1 MKILPYFKYKFNN
14 KYLRNFLTL
23 FSGSVIGQ
31 FILFASIPLLTRM
44 FSKEAFG
51 IFALFSSSIILLKP
65 LISLNYELAIILP
78 KRDKDAINVFAFNIF
93 IIFIFSL
100 LLFLII
106 YLFHFKIIT
115 LLNIQDLSYFVYF
128 IPLSVFFISLI
139 SAFDYWNIR
148 LNSYNYVSIGN
159 ITKSTTISASQIITG
174 ISNFKSL
181 GLIPGLI
188 IGQFFNLVIICPF
201 VFKNISSLKKH
212 VSIKRMLFL
221 ASKYK
226 DIPIFNTISTFI
238 NTLSNELPVLLITR
252 FFGLGA
258 AGVYGL
264 AVKVSKTPPG
274 IIGQSISQVFFREA
288 SLIYNSN
295 QNLYEFIKKT
305 YKTLFVT
312 ALIIFIP
319 LFIISFYL
327 EFIFGNDWNEV
338 GIQVRILI
346 PWLFIGYL
354 NSPISSLSTI
364 LNKQKTI
371 LILNILFLVA
381 RFLAI
386 NLGYV
391 IFKSVN
397 ASLVLFSIT
406 GVIFNFIIL
415 FYFLKISNKTLK
427 QSNKVYN

>member
-1 MKILPYFKYKFNN
+1 M
-14 KYLRNFLTL
+14 
-23 FSGSVIGQ
+23 
-31 FILFASIPLLTRM
+31 
-44 FSKEAFG
+44 
-51 IFALFSSSIILLKP
+51 
-65 LISLNYELAIILP
+65 
-78 KRDKDAINVFAFNIF
+78 
-93 IIFIFSL
+93 
-100 LLFLII
+100 
-106 YLFHFKIIT
+106 
-115 LLNIQDLSYFVYF
+115 
-128 IPLSVFFISLI
+128 
-139 SAFDYWNIR
+139 
-148 LNSYNYVSIGN
+148 
-159 ITKSTTISASQIITG
+159 
-174 ISNFKSL
+174 
-181 GLIPGLI
+181 
-188 IGQFFNLVIICPF
+188 
-201 VFKNISSLKKH
+201 
-212 VSIKRMLFL
+212 
-221 ASKYK
+221 
-226 DIPIFNTISTFI
+226 
-238 NTLSNELPVLLITR
+238 
-252 FFGLGA
+252 
-258 AGVYGL
+258 
-264 AVKVSKTPPG
+264 
-274 IIGQSISQVFFREA
+274 FFREA

-397 ASLVLFSIT
+397 ASLVLFSIP
-406 GVIFNFIIL
+406 GVIYNFIIL
-415 FYFLKISNKTLK
+415 FYFLLISNKTLK

>member
-1 MKILPYFKYKFNN
+1 M
-14 KYLRNFLTL
+14 
-23 FSGSVIGQ
+23 
-31 FILFASIPLLTRM
+31 FILF
-44 FSKEAFG
+44 
-51 IFALFSSSIILLKP
+51 
-65 LISLNYELAIILP
+65 
-78 KRDKDAINVFAFNIF
+78 
-93 IIFIFSL
+93 
-100 LLFLII
+100 
-106 YLFHFKIIT
+106 
-115 LLNIQDLSYFVYF
+115 YFVYF

-252 FFGLGA
+252 FFFFFS
-258 AGVYGL
+258 AGEYGL
-264 AVKVSKTPPG
+264 TVKVSKTPPG

-295 QNLYEFIKKT
+295 QNLYEFIKKS

-338 GIQVRILI
+338 GIQVRILT